1 MTQASHPSQPPNT
14 TTRSANPQ
22 LLALLR
28 KTHRF
33 SAMLLGGFVLLH
45 LANHVAGFAGQDL
58 HRSVQLALRWLYQ
71 GWLEPALLA
80 ACAVQIATGLR
91 LAWQRRSSPWR
102 TGAQPISGVYLAL
115 FLSIHVFAV
124 MQARWSGVETDLAFA
139 AAGMHAGAWAYF
151 FAPYYGLAVVAFG
164 LHISVPIGRRRPNA
178 GRAIVLTSIALALA
192 LVALLAGLIT
202 PLSIAPSLIQAFP
215 Q

>member
-1 MTQASHPSQPPNT
+1 MSSSN
-14 TTRSANPQ
+14 S
-22 LLALLR
+22 LAAHTPLLR
-28 KTHRF
+28 RIHRG
-33 SAMLLGGFVLLH
+33 SALLLGGFVLLH
-45 LANHVAGFAGQDL
+45 LANHAAGFISQDA

-71 GWLEPALLA
+71 GWLEPVLLA
-80 ACAVQIATGLR
+80 SCAVQMVTGLR
-91 LAWQRRSSPWR
+91 LVWLRRSSLGR
-102 TGAQPISGVYLAL
+102 IAAQAFSGMYLAH
-115 FLSIHVFAV
+115 FLGIHVFAV

-151 FAPYYGLAVVAFG
+151 FAPYYGLAVFAFG
-164 LHISVPIGRRRPNA
+164 LHISVPIGRRHPQA
-178 GRAIVLTSIALALA
+178 GRAIVAASAALAIA

>member
-1 MTQASHPSQPPNT
+1 MSSSN
-14 TTRSANPQ
+14 S
-22 LLALLR
+22 LAAHTPLLR
-28 KTHRF
+28 RIHRG
-33 SAMLLGGFVLLH
+33 SALLLGGFVLLH
-45 LANHVAGFAGQDL
+45 LANHAAGLISQDA

-71 GWLEPALLA
+71 GWLEPVLLVS
-80 ACAVQIATGLR
+80 CAVQIATGLR
-91 LAWQRRSSPWR
+91 LVWLRRSSLGR
-102 TGAQPISGVYLAL
+102 IATQAFSGMYLAL
-115 FLSIHVFAV
+115 FLGIHLFAV

-151 FAPYYGLAVVAFG
+151 FAPYYGLAVFAFG
-164 LHISVPIGRRRPNA
+164 LHISVPIGRRRPQA
-178 GRAIVLTSIALALA
+178 GRAIVAASAALAIA